1 MAELDSN
8 KIEQIVRQA
17 KSDFQ
22 SGSYK
27 NAISGFS
34 TARQFFLDQGDSLNA
49 AEMANNLSVAY
60 LQNKQTQEALKI
72 VLGTDLVFEE
82 AGETLK
88 QAIAL
93 GNIGAALEAQKDLEG
108 AGEAYQKSADLFD
121 EAGEKD
127 MRSTVLKSLSAIHI
141 RQGKQ
146 LESIFAMQKS
156 LEGQKKLTFRE
167 RFLKRFLKLPFKFLK

>member
-1 MAELDSN
+1 MAELDAN
-8 KIEQIVRQA
+8 KIEQVIQQA

-22 SGSYK
+22 AGSYK

-34 TARQFFLDQGDSLNA
+34 SARQYYLDQDDALNA
-49 AEMANNLSVAY
+49 AEMANNLSVAF
-60 LQNKQTQEALKI
+60 LQNKQNHNALE
-72 VLGTDLVFEE
+72 VVRGTDLVFEE

-93 GNIGAALEAQKDLEG
+93 GNIGAALEAKKDLEG
-108 AGEAYQKSADLFD
+108 AAEAYQRSADLFE

-156 LEGQKKLTFRE
+156 LEGQK
-167 RFLKRFLKLPFKFLK
+167 PAGYD

>member
-1 MAELDSN
+1 MTQLDTN
-8 KIEQIVRQA
+8 KIEQIVQQA

-22 SGSYK
+22 SGAYK
-27 NAISGFS
+27 DAISGFS
-34 TARQFFLDQGDSLNA
+34 TAHQFFLDQEDALNA

-60 LQNKQTQEALKI
+60 LQNKQNQNALEI
-72 VLGTDLVFEE
+72 VQGTDIVFEE

-93 GNIGAALEAQKDLEG
+93 GNIGAALEAKKDLEG
-108 AGEAYQKSADLFD
+108 AAEAYQKSADLF
-121 EAGEKD
+121 EESGERD